1 MPFSGF
7 QRCWDNLISNAI
19 KFTDHG
25 SIEVSVKQID
35 LHEVTYLE
43 FYVKDTGKGIPPEK
57 LNIIFERFRQV
68 EKNEYHEGAGLG
80 LSIAKALVGLLGGEI
95 RVASE
100 VRMMMIPTTMPFR
113 YRIRFP
119 NDNPA

>member
-1 MPFSGF
+1 
-7 QRCWDNLISNAI
+7 
-19 KFTDHG
+19 G
-25 SIEVSVKQID
+25 SIEVSVKKID
-35 LHEVTYLE
+35 LNEVTYLE